1 MWTAE
6 LSCIIILFG
15 VSADGGGWEPL
26 GQPYFDNSTKR
37 EATAA
42 VGQPAYL
49 HCRVRNLADRAVSW
63 IRKRDLHILTVGVH
77 TYSSDARFA
86 ALHAD
91 GSDEWTLRVSPAQ
104 PRDSGAY
111 ECQVS
116 TEPKISLSFR
126 LTVVVSKAEIL
137 SGPELFVRAG
147 SDINLTCVAKYAP
160 DPPSFIY
167 WYRGDQVVNYAQ
179 RGGISVETEQRTRTS
194 RLLIARAAPHD
205 SGNYTC
211 APSSSESASVIV
223 HVLSGERPAAMQS
236 SGSSPPGLNRAIL
249 GLATA
254 TTVSSPRL
262 WLVLAFPAI
271 ASQVTTITLLAA
283 IALISPALDL
293 INYVVNSR

>member
-1 MWTAE
+1 MWAA
-6 LSCIIILFG
+6 LLGFVFFMFD
-15 VSADGGGWEPL
+15 VSARSGSWEPL

-37 EATAA
+37 ETTAA
-42 VGQPAYL
+42 VGQPAFL
-49 HCRVRNLADRAVSW
+49 HCRVRNLADRSVSW

-91 GSDEWTLRVSPAQ
+91 GSDEWTLRISPAQ

-147 SDINLTCVAKYAP
+147 SDINLTCLTKHAP

-179 RGGISVETEQRTRTS
+179 RGGISVVTEQRTRTS
-194 RLLIARAAPHD
+194 RLLIARALPHD

-223 HVLSGERPAAMQS
+223 HVLSGEHPAAMQS
-236 SGSSPPGLNRAIL
+236 SSSNP
-249 GLATA
+249 
-254 TTVSSPRL
+254 PRL
-262 WLVLAFPAI
+262 DYLLTSSFFTIYSLNYDSRHRNWI
-271 ASQVTTITLLAA
+271 AT
-283 IALISPALDL
+283 
-293 INYVVNSR
+293 RE